1 MIRDA
6 LIAAPAAIKKTK
18 LNRKNPRRRSRE
30 LVLQGLYQWRLAQGA
45 TEVIEEQLCE
55 ASEFAKTDK
64 EYFSVLLRGV
74 LANSIALETQIQLFL
89 DRPLRELSPVE
100 FAILLL
106 GTYEL
111 TSRLEIPHQVIINE
125 AIELA
130 KTFGGPDGH
139 KYVNG
144 VLDKLAEHL
153 RIKNS
158 AAIII

>member
-55 ASEFAKTDK
+55 TSEFAKTDK

-89 DRPLRELSPVE
+89 E

-111 TSRLEIPHQVIINE
+111 TSRPEIPHQVIINE